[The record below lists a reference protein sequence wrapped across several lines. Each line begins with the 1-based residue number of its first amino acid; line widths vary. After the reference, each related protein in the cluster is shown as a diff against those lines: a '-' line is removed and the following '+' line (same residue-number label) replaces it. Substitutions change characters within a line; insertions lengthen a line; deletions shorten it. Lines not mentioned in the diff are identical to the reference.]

1 MCKLS
6 VSCFIV
12 FVVLSE
18 NNITV
23 PNLAFDLN
31 ISTQNVRS
39 LNISTKNIITDQK
52 ILAIAGLCSDI
63 IFLSDLRLNSLKQ
76 SVACKDITKRFH
88 LLGYKF
94 IHNSP
99 HSNRGV
105 GILVKKK
112 AMEKL
117 NIVNTVRDLDG
128 NHILIDIEYKS
139 TRYTLGSVYGAN
151 TNDGI
156 EMYNVLRN
164 DISQLRNTKIILGG
178 DWNCVWD
185 RSIVDVNLDVMN
197 MVNVPSLLR
206 SNKVHELCTYLNL
219 TDPYRIFYPNT
230 REFTFTPNG
239 VNQYNRSRL
248 DFFLVSK
255 DLTDSVLDVTIPHCL
270 NSSVFDHKS
279 VTILFSKPVN
289 NFSFFI
295 KDNYILQDEFS
306 AGVHAAVVECYLIH
320 SKIDNDLTIDRKNE
334 ILLKIGTIN
343 RVLGDINELK
353 TQEILNGSNNLLTL
367 QIEGKRGE
375 LRATLEDLPSVE
387 LLDTLDLDPAPD
399 IFLETLILCVKNYA
413 LLEQRR
419 SIRLKNLKKSIL
431 ISEVK
436 ALKKNNIP
444 AQTDFDA
451 IRRAELNLTNHVES
465 ELKAELQNYR
475 KFETLN
481 AERITPHFMSL
492 VKNSTKSDCPTK
504 ICDDNGTPFEGVE
517 NLKNYVGTYFKNI
530 YKKRNDIND
539 RIHHTEIEGFLSA
552 DILDRPEIQN
562 AKLTEQEKIEL
573 DSPLTIEELTRSINK
588 SNLKSAPGSNGISNK
603 FIKRFWCFF
612 KYPLLKYA
620 NFAFNEG
627 RLTNSFRTAD
637 IKLIPKKGGDLKKIK
652 NWRPISLL
660 NCFYKV
666 LSRAFAERL
675 KKYMNKMTPC
685 AQKGYANGRYCQ
697 EVLMGVIDTI
707 ETCKAK
713 NIKGGLLSL
722 DIQKAFD
729 SLSHSYLQ
737 NVFNFYNFGPNISRW
752 LTLLSTNRAARI
764 IINSDI
770 TTEIFELERGNAQ
783 GDTISPFLFNLGY
796 QILLFKL
803 EYDLQIAGLTER
815 VELGPDFPPLPPNVS
830 QVPPRVYAM
839 ADDATMLIRME
850 KESLERIRNILVDFE
865 HLSGLS
871 CNVEKTTLMQFGNN
885 EPVPENITRIG
896 FDIKSELT
904 LLGLK
909 IQNNCSTYSASKNQ
923 IEEKIR
929 NQVNFWNRFD
939 LSLPGR
945 VSVSKTFMYSQLNYL
960 GCFLPLEQYRILNI
974 ESIIEGF
981 VRGNLNISKAR
992 MTLPREEGGIGLF
1005 AIEPFL
1011 GGQVCTWA
1019 KRAQTLDDHWKLR
1032 LYKKSLGSPLNLRA
1046 ASFDKDAEPVLH
1058 NIARHIEIFVFN
1070 LTTKKK

>member
-1 MCKLS
+1 MTMEQPFCLMTMPTLS
-6 VSCFIV
+6 
-12 FVVLSE
+12 
-18 NNITV
+18 
-23 PNLAFDLN
+23 
-31 ISTQNVRS
+31 VRS

-185 RSIVDVNLDVMN
+185 RSVVDVNLDVMN

-436 ALKKNNIP
+436 ALKKTTFP
-444 AQTDFDA
+444 RKQT
-451 IRRAELNLTNHVES
+451 
-465 ELKAELQNYR
+465 
-475 KFETLN
+475 
-481 AERITPHFMSL
+481 
-492 VKNSTKSDCPTK
+492 
-504 ICDDNGTPFEGVE
+504 
-517 NLKNYVGTYFKNI
+517 
-530 YKKRNDIND
+530 
-539 RIHHTEIEGFLSA
+539 
-552 DILDRPEIQN
+552 
-562 AKLTEQEKIEL
+562 
-573 DSPLTIEELTRSINK
+573 
-588 SNLKSAPGSNGISNK
+588 
-603 FIKRFWCFF
+603 
-612 KYPLLKYA
+612 
-620 NFAFNEG
+620 
-627 RLTNSFRTAD
+627 
-637 IKLIPKKGGDLKKIK
+637 
-652 NWRPISLL
+652 
-660 NCFYKV
+660 
-666 LSRAFAERL
+666 
-675 KKYMNKMTPC
+675 
-685 AQKGYANGRYCQ
+685 
-697 EVLMGVIDTI
+697 
-707 ETCKAK
+707 
-713 NIKGGLLSL
+713 
-722 DIQKAFD
+722 
-729 SLSHSYLQ
+729 
-737 NVFNFYNFGPNISRW
+737 
-752 LTLLSTNRAARI
+752 LTL
-764 IINSDI
+764 SD
-770 TTEIFELERGNAQ
+770 
-783 GDTISPFLFNLGY
+783 
-796 QILLFKL
+796 
-803 EYDLQIAGLTER
+803 
-815 VELGPDFPPLPPNVS
+815 
-830 QVPPRVYAM
+830 VPS
-839 ADDATMLIRME
+839 LI
-850 KESLERIRNILVDFE
+850 
-865 HLSGLS
+865 
-871 CNVEKTTLMQFGNN
+871 
-885 EPVPENITRIG
+885 
-896 FDIKSELT
+896 
-904 LLGLK
+904 
-909 IQNNCSTYSASKNQ
+909 
-923 IEEKIR
+923 
-929 NQVNFWNRFD
+929 
-939 LSLPGR
+939 
-945 VSVSKTFMYSQLNYL
+945 
-960 GCFLPLEQYRILNI
+960 
-974 ESIIEGF
+974 
-981 VRGNLNISKAR
+981 
-992 MTLPREEGGIGLF
+992 
-1005 AIEPFL
+1005 
-1011 GGQVCTWA
+1011 
-1019 KRAQTLDDHWKLR
+1019 
-1032 LYKKSLGSPLNLRA
+1032 
-1046 ASFDKDAEPVLH
+1046 
-1058 NIARHIEIFVFN
+1058 
-1070 LTTKKK
+1070 